1 MQVQRAVIAAIEFQ
15 PGVPLVQQIVD
26 QLSVAIN
33 QGGLPHGSR
42 LPPIRELSDLMNVGK
57 STVVDALDRL
67 RAKGL
72 VVSRQG
78 SGHFVHRSSAMPK
91 LDAGPDLLPQD
102 TLSVVRRAVLQDNG
116 ALRPGAGF
124 LPSSWLP
131 ADELLKAVRG
141 TLRDASLRMGEYGV
155 AAGYPPLR
163 EALRVKL
170 TAIGIEVPVEQIVT
184 TANTVQAID
193 MLMRLLIKPGDTV
206 LLDDPCYFTMHT
218 NLALHGAKVVTV
230 HRGVEG
236 MDLEAFERTVI
247 AHRPVLYM
255 TNNSLHN
262 PTGHSFSPAQV
273 YRLLELSHRYGFHIV
288 EDDLYCDLQ
297 QRGTPRLAAGGL
309 DNVSYVSGFSKTL
322 TANSRVSYAVL
333 APPLA
338 ARMIGLKMAAGG
350 MTSELAEQIVCNML
364 SDGSYAKHTRRTV
377 DRLYDSSNRVTRWLE
392 EAGCSVSSLPHEGL
406 FIWTQLPDGY
416 HAETLARKGLEI
428 DLVLA
433 PGTLLSKA
441 PDAGQHLRFN
451 VAHSDSSQVRERF
464 FRLLDKPQK

>member
-1 MQVQRAVIAAIEFQ
+1 MQVQRAVIAAFEFQ

-26 QLSVAIN
+26 QLSVAIS

-42 LPPIRELSDLMNVGK
+42 LPPIRELSELMNVGK

-78 SGHFVHRSSAMPK
+78 SGHYVHRSSVTIK
-91 LDAGPDLLPQD
+91 TDAGPDLQPQD
-102 TLSVVRRAVLQDNG
+102 TLSVVRRAVLQDTG

-131 ADELLKAVRG
+131 AEELLKAVRS
-141 TLRDASLRMGEYGV
+141 TLRATSLQMGEYGV
-155 AAGYPPLR
+155 AAGYLPLR

-170 TAIGIEVPVEQIVT
+170 SAIGIEVPVDQIVT

-193 MLMRLLIKPGDTV
+193 MLMRLLVKPGDTV

-218 NLALHGAKVVTV
+218 NLALHGAKVITIA
-230 HRGVEG
+230 RGADG
-236 MDLEAFERTVI
+236 MDMEAFEQLVS

-255 TNNSLHN
+255 TNNVLHN

-297 QRGTPRLAAGGL
+297 QRMTPRLAAGGL

-322 TANSRVSYAVL
+322 TANSRVSFAVL
-333 APPLA
+333 SPQLA
-338 ARMIGLKMAAGG
+338 ARMVTLKMACGG
-350 MTSELAEQIVCNML
+350 MTSELAEQIICAML

-377 DRLYDSSNRVTRWLE
+377 DRLYESSSRVSSWLV

-406 FIWTQLPDGY
+406 YIWTRLPEGL
-416 HAETLARKGLEI
+416 HAETLARKGLDI

-441 PDAGQHLRFN
+441 PDASQFLRFN
-451 VAHSDSSQVRERF
+451 VAHGDNFQVRERF
-464 FRLLDKPQK
+464 LRLLDN

>member
-333 APPLA
+333 SPPLA

-406 FIWTQLPDGY
+406 FIWTRLPDGY

-464 FRLLDKPQK
+464 FRLLDKPQE

>member
-78 SGHFVHRSSAMPK
+78 SGHFVHRSSALPK

-406 FIWTQLPDGY
+406 FIWTRLPDGY

>member
-15 PGVPLVQQIVD
+15 QGVPLVQQIVD
-26 QLSVAIN
+26 QLSEAISH
-33 QGGLPHGSR
+33 GGLPHGSR
-42 LPPIRELSDLMNVGK
+42 LPPIRELSEMMNVGK

-78 SGHFVHRSSAMPK
+78 SGHYVHRSSTTIK
-91 LDAGPDLLPQD
+91 TDAGPDLQPQD
-102 TLSVVRRAVLQDNG
+102 TLSVVRRAVLLDNG

-141 TLRDASLRMGEYGV
+141 TLRATSLRMGEYGV
-155 AAGYPPLR
+155 ASGYLPLR
-163 EALRVKL
+163 EALQVKL
-170 TAIGIEVPVEQIVT
+170 STLGIEVPVDQIIT

-193 MLMRLLIKPGDTV
+193 MLMRLLVKPGDTV

-218 NLALHGAKVVTV
+218 NLALHGAKVITIP
-230 HRGVEG
+230 RGSDG
-236 MDLEAFERTVI
+236 MDLEVFEQLLI

-255 TNNSLHN
+255 TNSTLHN

-297 QRGTPRLAAGGL
+297 QRSTPRLAAGGL

-333 APPLA
+333 SPQLA
-338 ARMIGLKMAAGG
+338 ARLVALKMTAGG
-350 MTSELAEQIVCNML
+350 MTSELAEQIICTML

-377 DRLYDSSNRVTRWLE
+377 DRLYESSSRVTNWLV
-392 EAGCSVSSLPHEGL
+392 EAGCSVSSLPGEGL
-406 FIWTQLPDGY
+406 FIWTRLPEGLD
-416 HAETLARKGLEI
+416 AETLARKGLEI

-441 PDAGQHLRFN
+441 PSASHFLRFN
-451 VAHSDSSQVRERF
+451 VAHSDNSQVRERF
-464 FRLLDKPQK
+464 FRLLDTPSK